1 MSKTIISIA
10 ACFLLGACASL
21 NPDYETP
28 TVMMTSF
35 HTVPSEGSLP
45 TFEIG
50 LRIINPNP
58 APIELQGV
66 VYSIS
71 LQGREL
77 VKGVGKDYPTI
88 EGYSEGNIT
97 LRASVDMLEG
107 IRFIAGLVQSHD
119 QPLEYEFEAKLDV
132 GGFFPSLR
140 VSETGSLN
148 LGNTTSDN

>member
-1 MSKTIISIA
+1 MDKIIILIT
-10 ACFLLGACASL
+10 ACLLLGACASL
-21 NPDYETP
+21 NPDYEKP

-58 APIELQGV
+58 APIDLQGV

-88 EGYSEGNIT
+88 EGYSKGDIT
-97 LRASVDMLEG
+97 LSASPNLLEG
-107 IRFIAGLVQSHD
+107 IRFIAGMVQAQD

-140 VSETGSLN
+140 VSETGSFN
-148 LGNTTSDN
+148 QGDTSPSN

>member
-1 MSKTIISIA
+1 MNKTIISIA

-21 NPDYETP
+21 NPDYEKP
-28 TVMMTSF
+28 TVIMTSF
-35 HTVPSEGSLP
+35 HTIPSEGSLP

-77 VKGVGKDYPTI
+77 VKGVGKDYPII
-88 EGYSEGNIT
+88 EGYSQGDVT
-97 LRASVDMLEG
+97 LSASANLLEG
-107 IRFIAGLVQSHD
+107 IRFIAGMVKAD
-119 QPLEYEFEAKLDV
+119 DRPLEYEFEAKLDV

-140 VSETGSLN
+140 VSETGSFN
-148 LGNTTSDN
+148 LGNTSSSN

>member
-107 IRFIAGLVQSHD
+107 IRFIAGLVQAHD